1 MKNLLYILLFVPL
14 FGFSQA
20 DVSKA
25 KLHTLLSSVQESDF
39 YQYDSKDNLNQSMD
53 CAKIIAN
60 PAGGYMA
67 IYHHYSSSQPEVFI
81 ATSTNFNDWEIEI
94 SLASNA
100 SQPTIAEAEDGG
112 YLVAWEQEP
121 SNHLKVVYYNSL
133 EALFNNIPSS
143 TIDIERTLS
152 DCAEGTPNIYYASS
166 TEVDIGFHYYQEC
179 MVDRQARGTLT
190 NFNTWSAVALEGFDN
205 SLLSYGV
212 EGNIGDRDNVILDS
226 YNFSLIEGQ
235 FVNGDFGSWRTFIY
249 DYQTEL
255 AEQVEIITHNG
266 STAFANPTI
275 SILEVD
281 GKPAMVVTLFLPSEG
296 AANGEAG
303 ELIYY
308 HFLEEDIISQLNQSF
323 DAWNISIDLEVGWNM
338 FGYGCPSSI
347 DVADGLS
354 NHTESILLVK
364 DNNGSAYLPE
374 YEFNGIGDFIP
385 GYGYQIKLT
394 EALEGFSLCDWYVN
408 DIPEDNIV
416 SLQEEVENLQA
427 ELDSLYGCIDPTAC
441 NYEDTASLDDGSCES
456 TEQGYYCNGFMKIT
470 QDNIQQAVDSWVE
483 DSVVT
488 ELIYDHISDWDV
500 SNVTDMSYIFFEAQS
515 FNSDLTSWDMSNVT
529 NMNGMFFDAYS
540 FNHDLSSWDVS
551 NVTYMSGMF
560 YSAYSLSVENKC
572 AIQTSFSTNPEW
584 PYEWQCTFEL
594 GDLAEGGIVF
604 YIDETGEHGL
614 VAALEDITEGS
625 NMGNWGTPEGFEW
638 GCYETTVATA
648 YQNYAI
654 GTGLENTEAIVSQNC
669 QTENGGITAA
679 QATLNYETEGYTDWF
694 LPSRYELVEM
704 YNTIGNGSSEGDI
717 GGFETSDY
725 AYYWSSSEISSN
737 AAWDVNF
744 NNGYSGNLYDKD
756 YSLRVRAVRA
766 F

>member
-190 NFNTWSAVALEGFDN
+190 NFNTWSAVALEVFDN

-385 GYGYQIKLT
+385 GYGYQINLS
-394 EALEGFSLCDWYVN
+394 EAIEDFSLCDWYVN
-408 DIPEDNIV
+408 DIPEDNIL
-416 SLQEEVENLQA
+416 SLQEENASLQA
-427 ELDSLYGCIDPTAC
+427 ELDSIYGCIDQNAC
-441 NYEDTASLDDGSCES
+441 NYDENALLANNSCEYETCIDECGVLNGDNS
-456 TEQGYYCNGFMKIT
+456 SCTDCEGLVNGTSEDLGCGCGNPQALDGYDCEG
-470 QDNIQQAVDSWVE
+470 
-483 DSVVT
+483 
-488 ELIYDHISDWDV
+488 
-500 SNVTDMSYIFFEAQS
+500 
-515 FNSDLTSWDMSNVT
+515 
-529 NMNGMFFDAYS
+529 
-540 FNHDLSSWDVS
+540 
-551 NVTYMSGMF
+551 
-560 YSAYSLSVENKC
+560 
-572 AIQTSFSTNPEW
+572 NPIALN
-584 PYEWQCTFEL
+584 YEI
-594 GDLAEGGIVF
+594 GDLVEGGIVF

-638 GCYETTVATA
+638 GCYGTIVSTA

-679 QATLNYETEGYTDWF
+679 QATLNYATEGYSDWF
-694 LPSRYELVEM
+694 LPSHYELEEM
-704 YNTIGNGSSEGDI
+704 YSSIGNGGSQGNI
-717 GGFETSDY
+717 GGFETSAFY
-725 AYYWSSSEISSN
+725 YYWSSSESSN
-737 AAWDVNF
+737 NYAWGVAF
-744 NNGYSGNLYDKD
+744 NNGSTSYLNDKNL
-756 YSLRVRAVRA
+756 SLRVRAVRA